1 MEILAGEIG
10 EHGEQRAAPPA
21 QELAER
27 AHAEVVAGELGLELE
42 LAAGRRVEVVVLGG
56 EVEEVARRHAQNF
69 IFEIASYTG
78 PSTDSITQPRI
89 APSTTVSSGSII
101 ACTLAIDSRTSRL

>member
-1 MEILAGEIG
+1 MEILAGQVG
-10 EHGEQRAAPPA
+10 EHREQRAAPPA

-42 LAAGRRVEVVVLGG
+42 LAARRGVEVMILGG
-56 EVEEVARRHAQNF
+56 EVEEVARRHQNF
-69 IFEIASYTG
+69 IFEMASYTG